1 MMVPTTALGGTFGA
15 AGLAFGIAATVADFV
30 ALVDAGAVAALRLAG
45 NFAASG
51 AGGATAGA
59 FLVLGV
65 FATAGGVHFA
75 STGAAVADFAAFA
88 KTRLAGAGAA
98 GGAAEATAGL
108 TDTAAALFTATT
120 ATSPVFWAVLRG
132 AGFFA
137 GNGAAAACF
146 SGAGLRALLDGA
158 FALAA
163 GAFGEEAG
171 VVKALEAV
179 DFAVF
184 FVVNL

>member
-1 MMVPTTALGGTFGA
+1 MMVPTTAFGGTLGA
-15 AGLAFGIAATVADFV
+15 AGLALGIAATVADFV
-30 ALVDAGAVAALRLAG
+30 ALVDAGAVAALRFAG

-65 FATAGGVHFA
+65 FATAGGAHFA

-98 GGAAEATAGL
+98 GVTAGL

-120 ATSPVFWAVLRG
+120 ATSSVFWAVLRG
-132 AGFFA
+132 TGFFA
-137 GNGAAAACF
+137 GTGAAAACF

-158 FALAA
+158 FALAV

>member
-1 MMVPTTALGGTFGA
+1 MMVPTTAFGGTLGA
-15 AGLAFGIAATVADFV
+15 AGLAFGMAATDADFV
-30 ALVDAGAVAALRLAG
+30 ALVDAGAVATLRFAG

-51 AGGATAGA
+51 AGGATAGT
-59 FLVLGV
+59 FLILGV

-75 STGAAVADFAAFA
+75 STGAAVDDFAAFA

-98 GGAAEATAGL
+98 AGATAGASASA
-108 TDTAAALFTATT
+108 TAAAFFTAAT
-120 ATSPVFWAVLRG
+120 ATSAVFWAGLRG

-137 GNGAAAACF
+137 GTGAAAACF

-158 FALAA
+158 FALAV

>member
-15 AGLAFGIAATVADFV
+15 ADLAFGVAATDADFV
-30 ALVDAGAVAALRLAG
+30 ALVDAGAVATLRFAG

-51 AGGATAGA
+51 AGGATAGT

-65 FATAGGVHFA
+65 CATAGGVHFA
-75 STGAAVADFAAFA
+75 STGAAVDDFAAFA
-88 KTRLAGAGAA
+88 KTRWAGAGAA
-98 GGAAEATAGL
+98 AGATAGASA
-108 TDTAAALFTATT
+108 TAETFFTAAT
-120 ATSPVFWAVLRG
+120 ATSAVFWAGLRG

-158 FALAA
+158 FALAV